1 MKFILYLSFCI
12 IFIASLHPNNSVK
25 DLNKRKTHSMTAL
38 TKKKNVVL
46 HNMIFNKTRLIKN
59 GKKKRNEEND
69 DDDTQEGLVI
79 LKTVFPYNRKEKS
92 EPKSNDFIL

>member
-1 MKFILYLSFCI
+1 
-12 IFIASLHPNNSVK
+12 
-25 DLNKRKTHSMTAL
+25 MTAL

-46 HNMIFNKTRLIKN
+46 HNMKTRLIKN